1 MVLLDGAMLAK
12 DRTLTATW
20 SHEYAG
26 VWEVAVASDSAH
38 GPLIAIQPDTGKYAR
53 GLLVKSGSLSAGWD
67 HEYSNVGL
75 FAVASDAVWGPV
87 IAATSGGEL
96 LVKEGS
102 LTARWDREYRGQVR
116 WVAVAG

>member
-1 MVLLDGAMLAK
+1 
-12 DRTLTATW
+12 
-20 SHEYAG
+20 
-26 VWEVAVASDSAH
+26 
-38 GPLIAIQPDTGKYAR
+38 
-53 GLLVKSGSLSAGWD
+53 
-67 HEYSNVGL
+67 
-75 FAVASDAVWGPV
+75 VASDAVWGPV